1 MTQMI
6 RLFAAAST
14 QPSQHLLP
22 TRMVEQIVSTQDK
35 QSSRNTSESICSFIW
50 VIFLRIDL
58 QVCIRGYDG
67 VTFVTLRPSVFAIP
81 GNTRARDWRTF
92 QPDASF
98 NLPKRARPNY
108 WRNIPITVKILR
120 QNRGG
125 ANRRVESRTGAVA
138 LVFRWLMTRLS
149 PTLPQSGLAWLCF
162 LLPSR
167 PGEFRPEPLTDPCL
181 TVSGHTAR
189 ATRGRP
195 APSAETIGFLL
206 LPVDPCRS
214 RLGDP
219 PPFAPR
225 ELPRLIATTE
235 QSAPVR
241 HIGTVGLAGLPL
253 GPSPLSLPTRF
264 SSSVRKPG

>member
-1 MTQMI
+1 MKWLI
-6 RLFAAAST
+6 NFA
-14 QPSQHLLP
+14 
-22 TRMVEQIVSTQDK
+22 K
-35 QSSRNTSESICSFIW
+35 SI
-50 VIFLRIDL
+50 L
-58 QVCIRGYDG
+58 Q
-67 VTFVTLRPSVFAIP
+67 
-81 GNTRARDWRTF
+81 
-92 QPDASF
+92 Q
-98 NLPKRARPNY
+98 
-108 WRNIPITVKILR
+108 
-120 QNRGG
+120 
-125 ANRRVESRTGAVA
+125 RRVESRTGAVT
-138 LVFRWLMTRLS
+138 VVSRWLFDWAFAAS
-149 PTLPQSGLAWLCF
+149 PQSGLSWFCF

-195 APSAETIGFLL
+195 APSAEIIGFLL

-219 PPFAPR
+219 PPSLH
-225 ELPRLIATTE
+225 ENYPRLIATTE

-253 GPSPLSLPTRF
+253 GPSPLALPSRF